1 MRKIL
6 LLDQLRKV
14 GLSIAAL
21 GAFAALLAIAPFR
34 DHGRETPDRKPIRKP
49 AIHPPAT
56 AAGESPAFSINGVP
70 VAFAEEKIPPCDA
83 TQWHPLKEGYCPGD
97 CTVLTEQ
104 RGDGNAL
111 FSWLDQGGAMPDA
124 QLAGDVHALSLRC
137 GPPGSPGTVSHL
149 TILSAAGLDDLSFPQ
164 AGPVAPRTAP
174 IPLLAGATELL
185 KLTAEGTSVFIDR
198 PRFADTALDELQ
210 LELMSR
216 GWWPVI
222 PPGREPPEGP
232 PARILVRGRELC
244 IATVRT
250 GGEEELLISAYSPIG
265 WAPETPR

>member
-1 MRKIL
+1 M
-6 LLDQLRKV
+6 LDVVRKV

-21 GAFAALLAIAPFR
+21 GSFAALLAIAPLR
-34 DHGRETPDRKPIRKP
+34 DHGRETPTRGTVREPG
-49 AIHPPAT
+49 IHPPPT
-56 AAGESPAFSINGVP
+56 TAGEPPAFSINGVP
-70 VAFAEEKIPPCDA
+70 VAFTEEMIPPCDA
-83 TQWHPLKEGYCPGD
+83 AQWHPLKEGYCPGD

-104 RGDGNAL
+104 RGDGTAL
-111 FSWLDQGGAMPDA
+111 FSWLDQEGAMPDA
-124 QLAGDVHALSLRC
+124 QLAGDVHALSLQC
-137 GPPGSPGTVSHL
+137 GPPGAPGIVSHL
-149 TILSAAGLDDLSFPQ
+149 TILAAVGLDDLSFPQ

-185 KLTAEGTSVFIDR
+185 KLTSEGTSVFIDR

-216 GWWPVI
+216 GWWPLI
-222 PPGREPPEGP
+222 PPGHEPPPEAP
-232 PARILVRGRELC
+232 PARILVRGPELC

-250 GGEEELLISAYSPIG
+250 DGEEELLISAYSPIG